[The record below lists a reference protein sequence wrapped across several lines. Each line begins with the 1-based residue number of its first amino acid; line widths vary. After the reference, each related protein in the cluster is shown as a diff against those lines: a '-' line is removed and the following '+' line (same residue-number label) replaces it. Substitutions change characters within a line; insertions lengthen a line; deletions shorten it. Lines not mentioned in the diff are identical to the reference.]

1 MVAKWKQELKL
12 FYEMKLISNLG
23 LVMKL
28 NYQFQILNSNSS
40 PDILKIVSAVTIEL
54 FIFLSNRLG

>member
-28 NYQFQILNSNSS
+28 TYQFQILNSNSS
-40 PDILKIVSAVTIEL
+40 SDILKIVSAVTIEL